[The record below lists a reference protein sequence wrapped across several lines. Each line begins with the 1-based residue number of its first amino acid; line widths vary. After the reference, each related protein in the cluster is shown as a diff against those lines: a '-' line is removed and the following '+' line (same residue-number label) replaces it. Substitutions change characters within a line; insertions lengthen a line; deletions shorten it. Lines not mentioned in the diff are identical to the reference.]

1 MSALHQ
7 RTRLPFWQTR
17 RGQERTQLAISTTI
31 AFLGAVLMI
40 IPFYWMIAT
49 ALKAPAQ
56 VFELPPVW
64 VSIPPHFENFIEA
77 LTLIPLHLY
86 AFNTFFI
93 VIMVM
98 IGTLLSCSLSAY
110 GFARFRA
117 PGVNLIF
124 MVLLATLMLPGAVTF
139 VPTYLL
145 FNALGWVNTLLP
157 LIVPAYF
164 GSAFFIFLMRQFY
177 LTIPVELEDA
187 AKIDGANAY
196 QIYWCIMLPL
206 SKPVLAT
213 VAVFTFIWT
222 YNDFFSPLIYLTD
235 ESHRTIAVALSY
247 FQGSPRVGPQMHLLM
262 AAAALSL
269 IPPLTIFVVAQ
280 RYFVRGIVMSGIK
293 G

>member
-1 MSALHQ
+1 MSAL
-7 RTRLPFWQTR
+7 RKETRLPFWQTQ
-17 RGQERTQLAISTTI
+17 RGQERVRLAITMI
-31 AFLGAVLMI
+31 AAFSGAALLI

-49 ALKAPAQ
+49 SLKTPAQ

-64 VSIPPHFENFIEA
+64 VPIPPRFENYVEA
-77 LTLIPLHLY
+77 LTLIPMHLY

-93 VIMVM
+93 VIMVL

-124 MVLLATLMLPGAVTF
+124 MALLATMMLPGAVTL

-145 FNALGWVNTLLP
+145 FNALGWVNTFLP

-196 QIYWCIMLPL
+196 QIYWRIMLPL

-269 IPPLTIFVVAQ
+269 APPLTIFVVAQ